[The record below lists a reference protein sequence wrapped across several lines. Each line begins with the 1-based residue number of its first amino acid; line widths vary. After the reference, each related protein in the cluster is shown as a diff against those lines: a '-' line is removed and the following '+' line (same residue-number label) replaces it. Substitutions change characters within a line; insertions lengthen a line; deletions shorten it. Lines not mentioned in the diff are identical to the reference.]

1 MTMRKSLGLA
11 LLPLLAVL
19 SVTPA
24 GDGSRADEKSS
35 VRQPAVA
42 GAFYPAQPDEL
53 RQMLDDYL
61 AQAVVP
67 QISGN
72 LVAMVA
78 PHAGYIY
85 SGKVAAHSYALLK
98 SRKFARVVVIAP
110 SHFEGFSFNSVYD
123 GDAYATP
130 LGNVA
135 VDKEFAAKLAKL
147 HPLIQLS
154 SRGHVP
160 TQEQGEH
167 ALEVQ
172 LPFLQRVLGDFKLVP
187 IVMGDQNY
195 ETERALGLAL
205 AKMLKGMGTSTLIVA
220 SSDLS
225 HYHTYDEATK
235 LDHKVLKAIEEWD
248 YLSLSHNFESRIWE
262 ACGGGPIVAT
272 MIAAERL
279 GANQAKIL
287 KYANTGD
294 VTGDHSRVVG
304 YSAVALLQTQARTAQ
319 AESFSLGSKEKDALI
334 QLARKSVETAVK
346 EEKLYDPPA
355 SDFAAFQQERGV
367 FVTLKEKGELRGC
380 IGLITAEKPLYL
392 GVRDA
397 ATYAALRDPR
407 FPAVNA
413 GELPQLEYEISVLT
427 PFRHVSDVKDIRI
440 GRDGLLLVQGSSEG
454 IFLPQVPTEEGWD
467 RKTYL
472 EELGR
477 KAGLT
482 RQAWQDEAT
491 DLYAFSA
498 IVFNEHKAPEPT
510 APEQPAMQKPAGRPG
525 SPGPSSPQP

>member
-1 MTMRKSLGLA
+1 MRKRLFWA
-11 LLPLLAVL
+11 ILPLCVFLGGPL
-19 SVTPA
+19 S
-24 GDGSRADEKSS
+24 GDGRLADEKASI
-35 VRQPAVA
+35 RQPAVA
-42 GAFYPAQPDEL
+42 GQFYPAQPEEL
-53 RQMLDDYL
+53 RRMLDDYL
-61 AQAVVP
+61 AQAEVP
-67 QISGN
+67 LLSGN
-72 LVAMVA
+72 LVALIA

-98 SRKFARVVVIAP
+98 GRKYGRVVVIAP
-110 SHFEGFSFNSVYD
+110 SHFEGFSFVSVYD

-147 HPLIQLS
+147 NPLIQLS

-187 IVMGDQNY
+187 IVMGEQSY

-205 AKMLKGMGTSTLIVA
+205 AKMLKGTGTNTLIVA

-235 LDHKVLKAIEEWD
+235 LDHKVLKAIAEWD
-248 YLSLSHNFESRIWE
+248 YLSLSHNFESRVWE

-272 MIAAERL
+272 MMAAERL

-287 KYANTGD
+287 RYANTGD

-304 YSAVALLQTQARTAQ
+304 YSAVALLQTQNHTAA

-334 QLARKSVETAVK
+334 QLAKKSVESAVR
-346 EEKLYDPPA
+346 EEKLYEPA
-355 SDFAAFQQERGV
+355 GSEFAAFQQERGV

-407 FPAVNA
+407 FPPVNT
-413 GELPQLEYEISVLT
+413 GELPALEYEISVLT
-427 PFRHVSDVKDIRI
+427 PFRHVLDVKDIRI
-440 GRDGLLLVQGSSEG
+440 GRDGLLLVQGRNEG

-477 KAGLT
+477 KAGLS
-482 RQAWQDEAT
+482 RQAWQDET
-491 DLYAFSA
+491 SDIYAFSA
-498 IVFNEHKAPEPT
+498 IVFNERKAPGPLT
-510 APEQPAMQKPAGRPG
+510 PEQPVFPKPATRQGP
-525 SPGPSSPQP
+525 PAPSSPQP

>member
-1 MTMRKSLGLA
+1 MRKRFCWA
-11 LLPLLAVL
+11 ILPLFAIFGATL
-19 SVTPA
+19 S
-24 GDGSRADEKSS
+24 GDGSLADEKSS

-42 GAFYPAQPDEL
+42 GQFYPAQPDEL
-53 RQMLDDYL
+53 RRMLDDYL
-61 AQAVVP
+61 AQAAVP
-67 QISGN
+67 QLPGN
-72 LVAMVA
+72 LVALIA

-98 SRKFARVVVIAP
+98 GRKFERVVVIAP
-110 SHFEGFSFNSVYD
+110 SHFEGFPFVSVYD

-135 VDKEFAAKLAKL
+135 VDKEFAAKLVKL
-147 HPLIQLS
+147 NPLVQLS
-154 SRGHVP
+154 SRGHAP
-160 TQEQGEH
+160 TKEQGEH

-172 LPFLQRVLGDFKLVP
+172 LPFLQRVLGEFKLVP
-187 IVMGDQNY
+187 IVMGEQNY

-205 AKMLKGMGTSTLIVA
+205 AKMLKGTGTSTLIVA

-235 LDHKVLKAIEEWD
+235 LDQKVLKAVAEWD

-304 YSAVALLQTQARTAQ
+304 YSAVALLQAQTHAAQ
-319 AESFSLGSKEKDALI
+319 AESFSLGSKEKDTLI
-334 QLARKSVETAVK
+334 QLAKKSVETAVR
-346 EEKLYDPPA
+346 EEKLYEPAA

-407 FPAVNA
+407 FPPVNT
-413 GELPQLEYEISVLT
+413 GELPGLEYEISVLT
-427 PFRHVSDVKDIRI
+427 PFHRILDVKDIRV
-440 GRDGLLLVQGSSEG
+440 GRDGLLMVQGRSEG
-454 IFLPQVPTEEGWD
+454 IFLPQVPTEQGWD

-477 KAGLT
+477 KAGLS

-491 DLYAFSA
+491 DIYAFSA
-498 IVFNEHKAPEPT
+498 IVFNEHKAPEPST
-510 APEQPAMQKPAGRPG
+510 PEQPASQKPAGRPG
-525 SPGPSSPQP
+525 PPAPGSPQP